1 MKYVI
6 KSCPNLMISY
16 YNTGETRHGE
26 CGLCDND
33 KLCQDIND
41 CLLKQIVDLCQ
52 RDVGNKENMF
62 LCARSMLADE
72 IIEKLEIEEYEQ

>member
-6 KSCPNLMISY
+6 KNCPNLMDSY
-16 YNTGETRHGE
+16 YSTGEIKSEE
-26 CGLCDND
+26 CGLCTND
-33 KLCQDIND
+33 KLCKDITD

-72 IIEKLEIEEYEQ
+72 IIEKLEIEEREQ

>member
-6 KSCPNLMISY
+6 KNCPNLMNSY
-16 YNTGETRHGE
+16 YSTGEIKSGE
-26 CGLCDND
+26 CGLCTND
-33 KLCQDIND
+33 KLCKDIID

-72 IIEKLEIEEYEQ
+72 IIEKLEIEECEQ